1 MTPGKDYNTKNIQNN
16 NLNQT
21 NPYLQYLQAK
31 QSSQNHNHNYE
42 PNRLKMNSNMSNQQ
56 KYTENQVYSTSNNN
70 LSNVKPTY
78 SAINN
83 STDSTQPSKYPNSH
97 MNAFSNNNQ
106 MTQNINNN
114 NFFANTQINHNGFL
128 FSYQPHQNENNRI
141 TSHILPNNHNNT
153 KLYTPATVRSLE
165 FIPKMF

>member
-1 MTPGKDYNTKNIQNN
+1 MTPGKDFNTKNIQNN

-31 QSSQNHNHNYE
+31 QLSQNHNHNYE
-42 PNRLKMNSNMSNQQ
+42 PNRLKMNSIMSNQQ
-56 KYTENQVYSTSNNN
+56 KYTENHVYYTSNNN

-83 STDSTQPSKYPNSH
+83 FTDSTQSSRYPNSH

-106 MTQNINNN
+106 TAQNIINNN
-114 NFFANTQINHNGFL
+114 AFAN
-128 FSYQPHQNENNRI
+128 S
-141 TSHILPNNHNNT
+141 
-153 KLYTPATVRSLE
+153 
-165 FIPKMF
+165 